1 MNFSEIDPAV
11 NRLSNT
17 IIGLAIKVHK
27 ALGPGLLESSYT
39 ECLNYEIKNTGS
51 YVEKEKA
58 LPLIYNDIKLD
69 VGYRIDLLID
79 KKLIVEIKAVE
90 AIGDIHTAQLLTYM
104 KLSQVR
110 LGLLINFNVLLLKDG
125 VRRLIL

>member
-1 MNFSEIDPAV
+1 MNFQEIDPSV
-11 NRLSNT
+11 NKLSNT
-17 IIGLAIKVHK
+17 IVGLAIKVHK

-39 ECLNYEIKNTGS
+39 ECLNYEIENTGS

-58 LPLIYNDIKLD
+58 LPLIYNDVKLD

-90 AIGDIHTAQLLTYM
+90 AICDIHTAQLLTYM

-110 LGLLINFNVLLLKDG
+110 LGLIINFNVLLLKDG
-125 VRRLIL
+125 VRRLVL